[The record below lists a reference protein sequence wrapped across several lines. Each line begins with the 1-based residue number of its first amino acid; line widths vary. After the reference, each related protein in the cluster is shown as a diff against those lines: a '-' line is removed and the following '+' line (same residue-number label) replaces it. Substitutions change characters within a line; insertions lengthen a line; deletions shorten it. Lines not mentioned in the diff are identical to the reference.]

1 MKKFIKRIRV
11 FFIIHDVKY
20 YIFHPLRFLYQIRF
34 CSKIRVWWNFLWIR
48 KNEFHSSLDMDG
60 VAMLKMSD
68 KEKKKYF
75 SELTHR
81 RQLTRES
88 DLD

>member
-1 MKKFIKRIRV
+1 MRKFIKRIRV

-20 YIFHPLRFLYQIRF
+20 YIFHPLRFMYQTRF
-34 CSKIRVWWNFLWIR
+34 CSKIRVWWNFFWIR

-68 KEKKKYF
+68 KERKKYL
-75 SELTHR
+75 SELTRR
-81 RQLTRES
+81 RQLAHES
-88 DLD
+88 SLD